1 MKIIIVDDEITAHHT
16 FLGDV
21 IGKTDAEYRFF
32 KDDEQEIL
40 DYIQKNKISAAF
52 LDISMPHCNGF
63 DLAKKI
69 VAISEDIRLVFVTGQ
84 AVTLS
89 ELDPKVR
96 AQTVGFLYKP
106 YDADE
111 LHAILSVIERGVQKL
126 TVRMFG
132 SFDCFVG
139 ETPVRFSSNKSKEL
153 FALLLA
159 YNGKSLSMTDAI
171 SQLWP
176 DLETDK
182 SKILYRDAVW
192 RLRKALREVG
202 IDCVEF
208 ARACLFLKKED
219 VQCDYWD
226 FLKGLP
232 ADYNGEFCKS
242 YDWSIEY
249 LPALD
254 RLADK

>member
-1 MKIIIVDDEITAHHT
+1 MKIIIVDDEMAAHHT

-32 KDDEQEIL
+32 KDDEKEISE
-40 DYIQKNKISAAF
+40 YILKNKVSAAF
-52 LDISMPHCNGF
+52 LDISMPHINGF
-63 DLAKKI
+63 DLAKKLI
-69 VAISEDIRLVFVTGQ
+69 ALSGDIRIVFVTG
-84 AVTLS
+84 LS
-89 ELDPKVR
+89 ARPSDLDPEVR
-96 AQTVGFLYKP
+96 AHTVGFLYKP

-111 LHAILSVIERGVQKL
+111 LRNLLSVIERGAPKL

-132 SFDCFVG
+132 SFECFVG
-139 ETPVRFSSNKSKEL
+139 DNPVRFSSNKSKEL

-159 YNGKSLSMTDAI
+159 YNGRSLSMTDAI

-176 DLETDK
+176 NLETDK

-192 RLRKALREVG
+192 RLRKTLRQ
-202 IDCVEF
+202 IDFNCVEF
-208 ARACLFLKKED
+208 ARACLFLEKEGIK
-219 VQCDYWD
+219 CDYWD
-226 FLKGLP
+226 YLLGLP
-232 ADYNGEFCKS
+232 ADYEGEFCKS

-254 RLADK
+254 RLRKK